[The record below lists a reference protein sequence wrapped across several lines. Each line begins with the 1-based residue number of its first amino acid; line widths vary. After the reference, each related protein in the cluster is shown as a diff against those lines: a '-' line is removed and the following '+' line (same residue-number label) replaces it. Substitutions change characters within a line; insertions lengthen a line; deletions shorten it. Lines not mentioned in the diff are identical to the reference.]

1 MEQSVKVWFY
11 LKKNEA
17 NEEGRCPV
25 MARLTVGNTASV
37 FSMKLT
43 APVSLWTSGRA
54 QGKSAE
60 AGRINRQLDEVR
72 ASVLS
77 IYRERSAIRNDIT
90 ADDSKH
96 RLLG

>member
-60 AGRINRQLDEVR
+60 AGRINGNWMRYVLPSCPSIGNGQLF
-72 ASVLS
+72 A
-77 IYRERSAIRNDIT
+77 T
-90 ADDSKH
+90 T
-96 RLLG
+96 